1 MISMSLSLMI
11 ISIILYATNHKR
23 NSFKRLKVL
32 IPIILI
38 IFGINYLIFKI
49 IDYDVLFYIIAAAC
63 AIDNLIYFYQ
73 KKNMEK
79 KNEVK

>member
-1 MISMSLSLMI
+1 MSFSLMI
-11 ISIILYATNHKR
+11 ISLIMYAINHKR

-38 IFGINYLIFKI
+38 IVGINYLIFKRI
-49 IDYDVLFYIIAAAC
+49 YSDVLFYIIAASC

-73 KKNMEK
+73 KKNKEK
-79 KNEVK
+79 EN

>member
-1 MISMSLSLMI
+1 M
-11 ISIILYATNHKR
+11 YAIKHKR

-38 IFGINYLIFKI
+38 IVGINYLIFKRI
-49 IDYDVLFYIIAAAC
+49 YSDVLFYIIAVAC

-73 KKNMEK
+73 KKNKEK
-79 KNEVK
+79 EN